1 MNLEQN
7 EVFLNWTRPDSEIFS
22 TDLTLS
28 YRLYYTTRGACV
40 MSQCQ
45 ARLCRVQRRIRSR
58 FDSIMFT
65 QELFPFTNYTWLLEL
80 NYTNDGSPVQ
90 YYNISVDVQTSQ
102 SGEDSINGHMIYCV
116 YLLFVLLNV

>member
-1 MNLEQN
+1 MILYHLEILWLVNVLIVSALLVDLPAPQNLKVIMNLEQN

-22 TDLTLS
+22 TDLMLS

-65 QELFPFTNYTWLLEL
+65 
-80 NYTNDGSPVQ
+80 
-90 YYNISVDVQTSQ
+90 
-102 SGEDSINGHMIYCV
+102 
-116 YLLFVLLNV
+116 